1 MKTKHSPF
9 KQQQGVS
16 LIEVL
21 VAILIVSFGLLG
33 LVGLQAR
40 ATQFS
45 LGAEDRNRAALIA
58 NEIGSQMVMANEPTF
73 PSTALD
79 AWNARIS
86 ASSGASGVTDNF
98 YLPNGTVAVGTA
110 GRTSRITVSWQQP
123 GASGPRSSYITD
135 VTIPQ

>member
-1 MKTKHSPF
+1 MMFKPRQL

-58 NEIGSQMVMANEPTF
+58 NEIGSQMVMANEPIF
-73 PSTALD
+73 PSVALD

-86 ASSGASGVTDNF
+86 ASAGASAVTDGF
-98 YLPNGTVAVGTA
+98 YLPNGTVAVDTA

-123 GASGPRSSYITD
+123 GASGPRNSYITD
-135 VTIPQ
+135 VTIP